1 MSESLKTYRAKRN
14 FAITSEPEE
23 GGEPNA
29 AHRSFVIQKHWAT
42 RLHYDFRLEL
52 DGAMKSW
59 AVPKG
64 PSYDPKDKRMAVHVE
79 DHPISY
85 NQFEGEIPAKQYG
98 AGKVIIW
105 DKGVW
110 APLGDAEQ
118 GYRDGNLKFE
128 LFGHK
133 MRGKWVLVRMK
144 GRGEKQEP
152 WLLIKEKDAYVQDG
166 ATFSVVDEFPD
177 SVAALPLPDE
187 ALARM
192 ATFEMPREDGGKAGK
207 AASKSARKP
216 ASNASSVAARKAA
229 KADMQAAVEPPA
241 PSPARKSSRKT
252 AVASRPDLPEG
263 AVPAD
268 LPATF
273 QPQLAT
279 LVDGPPSDSSDW
291 VYEIKFDGY
300 RMLARIEGKTVTL
313 FTRNGNDWTHK
324 LKPLAQ
330 TIQALSWPDGWYD
343 GEITVLNARGVPD
356 FQSLQNAFDKAAT
369 KDIVFYLFDVPY
381 CDGHDLRSV
390 PLTARRAYLQSLFTE
405 DTPDAMRYSDT
416 FDAPPVDVV
425 ASACQ
430 LGLEGVIGKR
440 KSSTYVSRRSR
451 DWIKLKCSKRQ
462 EFVIGGYTDPQ
473 GARTGFGSLMLGVH
487 DEDGKLQY
495 AGNVGTGFNDKT
507 LTEVTRRLEALATRT
522 RPFAT
527 ITGIDRKAHW
537 VEPTLLAEVSFGEWT
552 GDGRIRHA
560 VFHGLRS
567 DKPAK
572 AIIREAP
579 SAPPE
584 PDTSEA
590 TEGDTTEDT
599 MTAVKTTSA
608 KKATKTAVKT
618 AAARTEGDTATS
630 RKTAAKK
637 AVATRATAMKATATE
652 EAKAPRKAARK
663 AAGASASNEAAEL
676 PAGLKIS
683 HPDRVIDASTGITK
697 LDVIKYY
704 AQVAPLILEHL
715 ADRPVSLV
723 RAPEGIGGE
732 LFFQK
737 HMEAAKMAGVT
748 LLPKALDPGHA
759 PLMEITTAAGLLS
772 AAQMNVLEF
781 HTWNGTKQAIAKPDR
796 MTFDLDPG
804 DGVGWPAMQ
813 EAAHVVRAMLEQLE
827 IACFVK
833 TSGGKGLHVV
843 VPLQR
848 RYDWDTVKDFSQ
860 AIVQHLAKTLPK
872 RFSAKSGPKNRVG
885 KIFVDYLR
893 NGFGATT
900 VSAWSLRSRP
910 GLGVSVPLR
919 WDEVNTLES
928 SSQWNLQNIQTRLEE
943 GNDPWADYAASGQS
957 ITQGMKILGFKPAKP

>member
-64 PSYDPKDKRMAVHVE
+64 PSYDPADKRMAVHVE

-110 APLGDAEQ
+110 APLGDPEQ

-152 WLLIKEKDAYVQDG
+152 WLLIKEKDGYMQDAG
-166 ATFSVVDEFPD
+166 TFSVVDEFPD

-192 ATFEMPREDGGKAGK
+192 AKFEMPRETKTPR
-207 AASKSARKP
+207 AADVPREAKP
-216 ASNASSVAARKAA
+216 A
-229 KADMQAAVEPPA
+229 
-241 PSPARKSSRKT
+241 
-252 AVASRPDLPEG
+252 AVASPSKRRSKKAAASGPALPED

-324 LKPLAQ
+324 LKPLAGTMQ
-330 TIQALSWPDGWYD
+330 GLGWPDGWYD
-343 GEITVLNARGVPD
+343 GEITVLNKRGVPD

-390 PLTARRAYLQSLFTE
+390 PLTERRAYLQSLFTD
-405 DTPDAMRYSDT
+405 DTPESLRYSDT

-487 DEDGKLQY
+487 DDAGKLQY

-507 LTEVTRRLEALATRT
+507 LTEVTKRLEALATKT
-522 RPFAT
+522 RPFAAT
-527 ITGIDRKAHW
+527 TGIDRKAHW

-572 AIIREAP
+572 AIVREAP
-579 SAPPE
+579 TPAAE
-584 PDTSEA
+584 ADTVDS
-590 TEGDTTEDT
+590 DTDHETEDT
-599 MTAVKTTSA
+599 MTAVKKTAARKVASKASA
-608 KKATKTAVKT
+608 KKAPAKQAAEKKAAEEEVAVNDTAAEKTAANKTAANKTAVKK
-618 AAARTEGDTATS
+618 AAV
-630 RKTAAKK
+630 KK
-637 AVATRATAMKATATE
+637 ASTSKS
-652 EAKAPRKAARK
+652 AKPDAD
-663 AAGASASNEAAEL
+663 SADL
-676 PAGLKIS
+676 PAGFKVS
-683 HPDRVIDASTGITK
+683 HPDRVIDTSSGTTK

-704 AQVAPLILEHL
+704 ALVAPLILEHL
-715 ADRPVSLV
+715 VDRPVSLV

-737 HMEAAKMAGVT
+737 HMEAAKMPGVT

-804 DGVGWPAMQ
+804 DGVAWPAMQ

-919 WDEVNTLES
+919 WEEVDTLES
-928 SSQWNLQNIQTRLEE
+928 SSQWNLMNIQSRLDE
-943 GNDPWADYAASGQS
+943 GNAPWADYADSAQS
-957 ITQGMKILGFKPAKP
+957 ITQGMKILGFKPAKS

>member
-1 MSESLKTYRAKRN
+1 MTDSLKAYRAKRN

-23 GGEPNA
+23 GGEANA

-110 APLGDAEQ
+110 APLGDPDQ

-152 WLLIKEKDAYVQDG
+152 WLLIKEKDGYVQDAG
-166 ATFSVVDEFPD
+166 TFSVVDEFPD

-207 AASKSARKP
+207 KTAPRTSTASR
-216 ASNASSVAARKAA
+216 RAA
-229 KADMQAAVEPPA
+229 KADMKAAVEPPA
-241 PSPARKSSRKT
+241 AAGPRKT
-252 AVASRPDLPEG
+252 RSKKTSPGRPALPDD

-268 LPATF
+268 LPVTF

-324 LKPLAQ
+324 LKPLAATMQ
-330 TIQALSWPDGWYD
+330 GLGWPDGWYD

-381 CDGHDLRSV
+381 SDGHDLRSV
-390 PLTARRAYLQSLFTE
+390 PLIARRAYLQSLFT
-405 DTPDAMRYSDT
+405 DNTPESLRYSDT
-416 FDAPPVDVV
+416 FDAPPVAVV

-440 KSSTYVSRRSR
+440 KTSTYVSRRSR

-473 GARTGFGSLMLGVH
+473 GTRTGFGSLMLGVH
-487 DEDGKLQY
+487 DDEGKLQY
-495 AGNVGTGFNDKT
+495 VGNVGTGFNDKT
-507 LTEVTRRLEALATRT
+507 LSEVTRRLEALATKT
-522 RPFAT
+522 RPFAGT
-527 ITGIDRKAHW
+527 TGTDRKAHW

-572 AIIREAP
+572 AITREAP
-579 SAPPE
+579 TPAPE
-584 PDTSEA
+584 PDTSDSD
-590 TEGDTTEDT
+590 TGTGDDTEDT
-599 MTAVKTTSA
+599 MNAVKKTAGKKTA
-608 KKATKTAVKT
+608 GKKAAAEAAATTAPAKKTAVKKTAVKKT
-618 AAARTEGDTATS
+618 AAA
-630 RKTAAKK
+630 KTAVKK
-637 AVATRATAMKATATE
+637 TASVKAD
-652 EAKAPRKAARK
+652 AASES
-663 AAGASASNEAAEL
+663 AAL
-676 PAGLKIS
+676 PAGFKVS
-683 HPDRVIDASTGITK
+683 HPDRVIDTSSGTTK

-704 AQVAPLILEHL
+704 ALVAPLILEHL
-715 ADRPVSLV
+715 VDRPVSLV

-737 HMEAAKMAGVT
+737 HMEAAKMPGVT
-748 LLPKALDPGHA
+748 LLSKAPDPGHA

-772 AAQMNVLEF
+772 APQMNVLEF

-804 DGVGWPAMQ
+804 DGVAWPAMQ

-919 WDEVNTLES
+919 WDEVDTLES
-928 SSQWNLQNIQTRLEE
+928 SSQWNLENIQTRLDE
-943 GNDPWADYAASGQS
+943 GNAPWAAYADSAQS
-957 ITQGMKILGFKPAKP
+957 ITQGMKILGFKPTKS